1 MTFLQSIA
9 LGALQGVAEFLP
21 ISSSGHLA
29 VAQAIFGLDDVPL
42 LYDIFLHLATLLA
55 VIIFFRKKIISL
67 CAVLF
72 RWITRQKI
80 SVANDGGSDVTNA
93 DAGNA
98 CTSTGVSKEYADR
111 KMIIAVIIATVI
123 TGALGI
129 VTSKFIEDV
138 PVKIVCAGFCVTG
151 LILILSA
158 VYEKRK
164 LVATINS
171 EAIGAD
177 AQQSTAT
184 VTSVNGAI
192 SVQQAIVIG
201 VAQGIGTLPG
211 ISRSGSTISG
221 ALFCGVPRDVAGE
234 FSFIVSIPAVLGAFV
249 LEARHLGEVAGTVGT
264 ATVAVGCLTAFVTG
278 YAALAFLMRLIK
290 RGKFAW
296 FAAYLIPLGILGIIF
311 L

>member
-80 SVANDGGSDVTNA
+80 SVANDGDADVTNA
-93 DAGNA
+93 DAGTVGT
-98 CTSTGVSKEYADR
+98 CISQEYANR

-151 LILILSA
+151 VILILSA

-296 FAAYLIPLGILGIIF
+296 FAAYLIPLGVLGIIF